1 MSLIQVYIVCA
12 FVFAVIINYNLTIN
26 LELNEDEQ
34 IKTIFDNLYIRI
46 ISILIISIPWII
58 TMPIIIKY
66 NLQHN

>member
-12 FVFAVIINYNLTIN
+12 FVFALIINYNLTIN
-26 LELNEDEQ
+26 LELNKDEQ

>member
-1 MSLIQVYIVCA
+1 MSLIQVYIICA